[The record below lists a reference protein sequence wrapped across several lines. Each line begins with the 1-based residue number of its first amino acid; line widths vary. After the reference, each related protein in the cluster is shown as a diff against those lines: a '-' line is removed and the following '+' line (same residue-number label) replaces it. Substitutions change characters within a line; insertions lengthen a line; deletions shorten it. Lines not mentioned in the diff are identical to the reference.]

1 MQIRPVGMVDILSGR
16 QDVRETSCQ
25 GSASVFFYSRIG
37 ITWDMCV
44 FWICTHWTKTGQID
58 SSQLQCIFNF
68 RLTKFFQT
76 YWIDF
81 GGHDRIDSP
90 WFAGVSARATNPT
103 GEPHQIYANQG
114 RMVYFWLIWCFM
126 VLLHGQLSEYEDAK
140 TMVQNKIQR
149 SHREKS
155 LLHSMPNDGKG
166 IQKDEVKRMFQ

>member
-1 MQIRPVGMVDILSGR
+1 MLHIFAGAFPEHGWNQSS
-16 QDVRETSCQ
+16 EKT
-25 GSASVFFYSRIG
+25 IG
-37 ITWDMCV
+37 AVSMKVPIYINRMTEQEKAEL
-44 FWICTHWTKTGQID
+44 IEK
-58 SSQLQCIFNF
+58 SFNTRVHN

-81 GGHDRIDSP
+81 GGHHRIDSP

-114 RMVYFWLIWCFM
+114 RTVYFWLIWCFM

-166 IQKDEVKRMFQ
+166 IQKEEVKRMFQ